1 MARKKRP
8 TIRQTR
14 PFTPRAKPRAKAK
27 VKKATV
33 ATPQNFNQA
42 ERVRPS
48 RHVREKSRLWIGAD
62 LSLHSLALAGLA
74 WDEVLKKYR
83 GPAFVTINWN
93 SSDHYFSRLDRLSK
107 ADYIYDLSAQLNLI
121 IDSQQIFIAQEEPWP
136 FGMANRG
143 KGQSQTLK
151 QQAEMSGAFLA
162 GCLRLGFHNIY
173 QIHNTWWRKLVADDL
188 GITIHHT
195 KWGKG
200 IEGKMRP
207 KEWSLMLN
215 GPNGPSWFGDGIEFP
230 NPVPEWPDMILRN
243 GARIS
248 MPEDSKAKPVQPDD
262 RYQALP
268 MSLWMM
274 REEQGDNT

>member
-8 TIRQTR
+8 TIRQAR

-200 IEGKMRP
+200 FEGKVRCKQWALRDEP
-207 KEWSLMLN
+207 DSFRAGL
-215 GPNGPSWFGDGIEFP
+215 FP
-230 NPVPEWPDMILRN
+230 ENIPVWPDMIMRN
-243 GARIS
+243 GSRIP

-268 MSLWMM
+268 MALWMKN
-274 REEQGDNT
+274 EEQGDHV

>member
-1 MARKKRP
+1 MPRKKRP
-8 TIRQTR
+8 TNSAVR
-14 PFTPRAKPRAKAK
+14 PLSPRAKPRAKAK
-27 VKKATV
+27 VKKLAV
-33 ATPQNFNQA
+33 ATPTNFNQA

-83 GPAFVTINWN
+83 GPAFVTINWGKD
-93 SSDHYFSRLDRLSK
+93 DHYFKRLDRLSK

-121 IDSQQIFIAQEEPWP
+121 IDPQQIFIAQEEPWP

-173 QIHNTWWRKLVADDL
+173 QIHNTWWRKIVADDL

-207 KEWSLMLN
+207 KEWALAGN
-215 GPNGPSWFGDGIEFP
+215 HGWGGKKWHGQFP
-230 NPVPEWPDMILRN
+230 NPVPKWPDMILRG
-243 GARIS
+243 GARIP
-248 MPEDSKAKPVQPDD
+248 MPENSKAKPVQPDD

-268 MSLWMM
+268 MALWMKN
-274 REEQGDNT
+274 EEQGDNDLT